1 MSLVAITENKKLLFW
16 LLQFWGWSAWAVTTY
31 LGVAFVQEAPNGY
44 PLYLGIIAVIG
55 MLLTLPVR
63 YVYTVTWDNS
73 AVSRAIV
80 VLVSSYF
87 SGLAWVMTR
96 RELFFPWFP
105 EEAAAMVAKTPS
117 ELVRLFDG
125 SLQAG
130 SVMLVWSALYFGIK
144 YYLLSQEEKQRYL
157 AAMGR
162 AHQAQLKM
170 LRYQLNPHFLFNTLN
185 AISTLI
191 LDQDNKTAN
200 EMVSKL
206 SGFLRYSLESD
217 PMREVS
223 VKDEVASM
231 MLYLEIE
238 KVRFGERLNLEVFVA
253 DEAANAMMPSMLL
266 QPLIENSIKYAIAR
280 SVEGGTI
287 RITAYRQRDV
297 LQLSV
302 VDDGPGIE
310 QKQDLSAPST
320 GVGIKNIQ
328 GRLKELYG
336 DNQFC
341 ELRPSEPSGLT
352 VVINLPFHYPE
363 SMSQN

>member
-1 MSLVAITENKKLLFW
+1 MSLAAITENKKLLFW
-16 LLQFWGWSAWAVTTY
+16 ALQLWGWSAWAVTTY
-31 LGVAFVQEAPNGY
+31 LGVAFVQEAPTGY
-44 PLYLGIIAVIG
+44 PVYLGIIAVIG
-55 MLLTLPVR
+55 MVLTLPVR
-63 YVYTVTWDNS
+63 YVYTFTWDNS
-73 AVSRAIV
+73 AVSRAFV
-80 VLVSSYF
+80 VLIASYF
-87 SGLAWVMTR
+87 SGIVWVFIR
-96 RELFFPWFP
+96 RKIFFSMFP
-105 EEAAAMVAKTPS
+105 EDAAKMIAKAQS
-117 ELVRLFDG
+117 EWIMFFEG

-266 QPLIENSIKYAIAR
+266 QPLIENSIKYAIAK

-287 RITAYRQRDV
+287 RITAYRRRDL

-341 ELRPSEPSGLT
+341 ELRPSEPRGLT

-363 SMSQN
+363 SMNQN